1 MDSILDLIDLRTIQ
15 DWDIAKRILSVPGV
29 GNVVTYGGWVKQYKV
44 LVAPASLKK
53 YGVTLRELS
62 DAIAGGN
69 KNAGANFIEQAEEE
83 VVIRGIGRVENKQ
96 DIEDIVIEEFDSIPV
111 TVGQVAKVVIGPAFR
126 RGSASVDGKGEAVL
140 GIVFSRKGANT
151 KEVVASVEKNF
162 SEIQKTKPEGVTL
175 TPFYN
180 QKELVDKTTETVQE
194 ILFFSGALVI
204 VVLTAV
210 LMDIPA
216 ALIVCLI
223 IPLSLIFSFVMKFTG
238 LSLNL
243 MTLGAVDFGV
253 VVDAGVV
260 MVENIFRKLSDHS
273 VGGRKFDRRN
283 NDAIRV
289 DAVQQ

>member
-29 GNVVTYGGWVKQYKV
+29 RNVVTYGGWVKQYKV

-53 YGVTLRELS
+53 YGGTLRELS

-151 KEVVASVEKNF
+151 KEVVASVEKKL
-162 SEIQKTKPEGVTL
+162 SEIQKTMPEGVTL

-204 VVLTAV
+204 VVL
-210 LMDIPA
+210 IPQ
-216 ALIVCLI
+216 
-223 IPLSLIFSFVMKFTG
+223 
-238 LSLNL
+238 
-243 MTLGAVDFGV
+243 
-253 VVDAGVV
+253 
-260 MVENIFRKLSDHS
+260 R
-273 VGGRKFDRRN
+273 
-283 NDAIRV
+283 
-289 DAVQQ
+289 